1 MPAYCNEVRWLLTA
15 GRGAAAQ
22 SESKLNTSTIFM
34 LFPGEGKSITSAS
47 HKAAGIAPV
56 LFTHAN
62 IMNRHVA
69 VHSLAHVVDRQ

>member
-34 LFPGEGKSITSAS
+34 LFPGEG
-47 HKAAGIAPV
+47 
-56 LFTHAN
+56 
-62 IMNRHVA
+62 
-69 VHSLAHVVDRQ
+69 